1 MTEEERTGL
10 APSPP
15 PPENR
20 PESLQAL
27 TEEIDRTRQELGETV
42 EALVAKVDVKA
53 RARAK
58 AAELAGRVSAAA
70 SRVQDADRQEQVLL
84 AIAVGG
90 ALLAGWLTVRQRRR

>member
-10 APSPP
+10 APSPAP
-15 PPENR
+15 

>member
-10 APSPP
+10 APSPA
-15 PPENR
+15 PPESP
-20 PESLQAL
+20 PEDLQAL

-53 RARAK
+53 RAREK

-70 SRVQDADRQEQVLL
+70 SRVQDADSQEKALL
-84 AIAVGG
+84 AIVVGG

>member
-10 APSPP
+10 APSPAP
-15 PPENR
+15 P

-53 RARAK
+53 RAREK
-58 AAELAGRVSAAA
+58 AAGLAGRVSAAA
-70 SRVQDADRQEQVLL
+70 SRAQDADRQEKVLL
-84 AIAVGG
+84 AIVVGG